1 MSSELPHAAD
11 DQPDSAEPDVA
22 PLLHPVEGVPELS
35 VTARQIDA
43 AAKLLAGGRGP
54 FAVDAERASG
64 FRYSNRA
71 YLIQIRRAGAG
82 TVLIDPVSHGGD
94 ALTVLRPVAEV
105 LATDEWI
112 LHAADQDLP
121 CLAEVGMRPPAL
133 YDTELAG
140 RLAGFDRVNLAA
152 EAQRLLGVG
161 LAKGHGAADWSKRP
175 LPAAWLNYAAL
186 DVELLIDL
194 RHAIAGVLAEQGKTD
209 WAAEEFDY
217 LRTVGEAP
225 PPTRRDRWRR
235 TSGIHRVRNQRGLAA
250 VRELWM
256 ARDAIAQR
264 RDIAPG
270 RILPDSAIIDAATA
284 DPKTVDDLVALPV
297 FGGRKQRRS
306 AATWLAALATARADP
321 GPAEDAEPPNG
332 PPPPARWPKR
342 RPEAAARLEAA
353 RAALRELSQRVT
365 VPTENLVSP
374 DLVRRLCWDWAGADD
389 VGTAIDK
396 FLAAGQARGWQRE
409 LVVPALAAALAA
421 TAAPEIDS
429 SAGKS
434 EKSDANV
441 DLDADDGSLVQAS
454 AICAPDSTLLALA
467 QRRNPSGDVAGD
479 ILVGQADS
487 GEHLA
492 ARRVV
497 EELLR
502 QTDIAARYVDL
513 LAPQRCRHRRTDAAV
528 DAVVLA
534 GDDQLVR
541 ERQFGHH
548 IWNRQHPSRVDHR
561 HADALVV

>member
-1 MSSELPHAAD
+1 MAEATVEEPEST
-11 DQPDSAEPDVA
+11 EPDVT
-22 PLLHPVEGVPELS
+22 PLLHPADGVPDLS
-35 VTARQIDA
+35 TSASEIA
-43 AAKLLAGGRGP
+43 AAAELLASGHGA

-94 ALTVLRPVAEV
+94 PLTVLRPVADV
-105 LATDEWI
+105 LAQDEWI

-175 LPAAWLNYAAL
+175 LPPAWLNYAAL
-186 DVELLIDL
+186 DVEVLIEL
-194 RHAIAGVLAEQGKTD
+194 RDAIAGVLAEQGKTG
-209 WAAEEFDY
+209 WATEEFDY
-217 LRTVGEAP
+217 LRTVGQSAP
-225 PPTRRDRWRR
+225 STRRDRWRR
-235 TSGIHRVRNQRGLAA
+235 TSGIHRVRNQHGLAA

-297 FGGRKQRRS
+297 FGGRRQRRS
-306 AATWLAALATARADP
+306 AATWLAALAAARKDP
-321 GPAEDAEPPNG
+321 GPAEDAELSNG
-332 PPPPARWPKR
+332 PPPPPRWPKR

-389 VGTAIDK
+389 AETAIDE
-396 FLAAGQARGWQRE
+396 FLAAGQARRWQRE
-409 LVVPALAAALAA
+409 LVVPALTAALQH
-421 TAAPEIDS
+421 APEIDT
-429 SAGKS
+429 SA
-434 EKSDANV
+434 EKFEK
-441 DLDADDGSLVQAS
+441 
-454 AICAPDSTLLALA
+454 T
-467 QRRNPSGDVAGD
+467 
-479 ILVGQADS
+479 
-487 GEHLA
+487 
-492 ARRVV
+492 
-497 EELLR
+497 
-502 QTDIAARYVDL
+502 
-513 LAPQRCRHRRTDAAV
+513 
-528 DAVVLA
+528 
-534 GDDQLVR
+534 
-541 ERQFGHH
+541 
-548 IWNRQHPSRVDHR
+548 
-561 HADALVV
+561 